1 MVDALEAAAD
11 RRIRQ
16 QIEVGAVDVGIL
28 VHQID
33 QAAIRRTHRRQF
45 QFIGADQPAIGLPL
59 IGHGA
64 GQRAGAVLDPHGGGA
79 Q

>member
-11 RRIRQ
+11 WRIRQ

-28 VHQID
+28 VHQIN
-33 QAAIRRTHRRQF
+33 QAAIRCTHSGEF
-45 QFIGADQPAIGLPL
+45 QLIRADQPAIGLTL